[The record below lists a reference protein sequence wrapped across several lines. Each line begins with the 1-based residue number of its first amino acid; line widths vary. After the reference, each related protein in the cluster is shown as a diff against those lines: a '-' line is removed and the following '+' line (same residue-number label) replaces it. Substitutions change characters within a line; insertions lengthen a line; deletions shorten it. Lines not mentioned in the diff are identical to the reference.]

1 MVKLIAWGSHK
12 YCLGHGGSAGGHQGN
27 VFNEEKRWLEWGRD
41 ISERKDLIYIALVD
55 TDIKREYNMLKE
67 EFDNP
72 QGNLWVV
79 DHVELQKRLIKYD

>member
-1 MVKLIAWGSHK
+1 MT
-12 YCLGHGGSAGGHQGN
+12 
-27 VFNEEKRWLEWGRD
+27 EEQKRVE
-41 ISERKDLIYIALVD
+41 SERKDLIYIALVD

-72 QGNLWVV
+72 QGNLRVV